1 VLSRAARVLVF
12 EQNDVT
18 LWNQFKSIVSPY
30 MANIQ
35 SRRGVEDFLVICDDT
50 TNTPFRRN
58 NNEMYGVILLIPTK
72 TAEKIIIQFSINPSG
87 VNLSAPLLT

>member
-12 EQNDVT
+12 EQNDEI
-18 LWNQFKSIVSPY
+18 LWNQFSNIVAPY

-35 SRRGVEDFLVICDDT
+35 ARRGVEAYRVICDDT
-50 TNTPFRRN
+50 TNTAFRRN

-72 TAEKIIIQFSINPSG
+72 AAEKIIIQFSINPSG
-87 VNLSAPLLT
+87 ANLSAPLLT

>member
-1 VLSRAARVLVF
+1 
-12 EQNDVT
+12 
-18 LWNQFKSIVSPY
+18 

-35 SRRGVEDFLVICDDT
+35 ARRGVEDYRVICDET

-87 VNLSAPLLT
+87 ANLSAPLLT